1 MVKLHFLSF
10 MVVAAFSCK
19 FLLKW
24 ISLQVMYA
32 YYHDCDPMTTRQVN
46 KKDQLFPLFVMQV
59 NNIFI
64 TKLVYLVD
72 SNIIIFITKLA
83 NHQVMKDYPGVPGL
97 FVAGVFS
104 GALSTGFA
112 SNI

>member
-1 MVKLHFLSF
+1 
-10 MVVAAFSCK
+10 MVVAVFYWKSCM
-19 FLLKW
+19 KW

-64 TKLVYLVD
+64 TKLVNLVD
-72 SNIIIFITKLA
+72 SNIIILITKLA

-104 GALSTGFA
+104 GALSTVSSGLNSLA
-112 SNI
+112 AVTLR